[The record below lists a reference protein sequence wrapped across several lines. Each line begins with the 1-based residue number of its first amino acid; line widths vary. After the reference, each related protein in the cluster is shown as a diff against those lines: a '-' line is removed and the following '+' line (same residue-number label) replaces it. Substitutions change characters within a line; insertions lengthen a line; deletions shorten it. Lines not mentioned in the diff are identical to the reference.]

1 MLPQAQAFLTDLVSH
16 KARNVNTCQAY
27 RGDLERLAVYLMN
40 SLGHP
45 ACLEDISATEIAA
58 FLENERRCGYRPS
71 TLARR
76 KAVLRQ
82 YARYLK
88 SHSAKKTQFE
98 AIESVLETEITPSH
112 ATETGGTHLSDSQIE
127 SLVALLNA
135 STRPLTRRDRA
146 IFSTLLH
153 TGISVGYLVGLD
165 CEDFVPNKRK
175 LRGPINGHWIQV
187 SSEGA
192 GKDLVEYLSKG
203 RPELN
208 PAATEKAL
216 FISQTGGRM
225 SRQGVWQN
233 LRVWGSRAGLK
244 FPLTPRIL
252 QYSAI
257 HQLCTCGISIEDLGE
272 RLGHTNQESTR
283 ALLRRLGIQRT

>member
-1 MLPQAQAFLTDLVSH
+1 MLPHAQAFLTDLVSH
-16 KARNVNTCQAY
+16 KSRKVNTCQAY

-45 ACLEDISATEIAA
+45 ASLEDISAAEIAA
-58 FLENERRCGYRPS
+58 FLENERLCGYRPS

-88 SHSAKKTQFE
+88 SRSAKKTQFE
-98 AIESVLETEITPSH
+98 AIESVLETEQTPSH
-112 ATETGGTHLSDSQIE
+112 TTETGRTRLSDSQIE
-127 SLVALLNA
+127 CLVAVFHA

-153 TGISVGYLVGLD
+153 TGIPVGYLVGLD
-165 CEDFVPNKRK
+165 CEDFVPTKRK
-175 LRGPINGHWIQV
+175 LRGSGSGHWIQV

-192 GKDLVEYLSKG
+192 GKDLVEYLNEG

-216 FISQTGGRM
+216 FISQIGGRM
-225 SRQGVWQN
+225 SRQGVWQT

-244 FPLTPRIL
+244 FSLTPRIL

-257 HQLCTCGISIEDLGE
+257 HQLCTRGISIKDLGE
-272 RLGHTNQESTR
+272 RLGHTNEESTR
-283 ALLRRLGIQRT
+283 ALLRRLGIQRI